1 MIMYKDIIKKYFP
14 NEIVKEIQPF
24 GNGHI
29 NDTYK
34 VVIDNHSQAYVLQR
48 VNNKVFPNTKG
59 IVETHLKLHK
69 AFNEKK
75 YDIEVAEVL
84 PDSSGEYLVDNVWR
98 LTTFIKDSYSL
109 EVVKED
115 WQAHETGRA
124 FGMFAKICSSF
135 DAKEF
140 PEAIKDFHKL
150 SFRLEQLEDAI
161 KNNAANRLDGVQDI
175 VDFYKNR
182 EAKLRNIEALIN
194 SGKIPLRVVHNDTKI
209 NNLLFRGN
217 KAAAVIDLDTV
228 GPGILYYDY
237 GDALRTSA
245 NTALED
251 EKDLS
256 LVSFNMSAFEEFTK
270 GYMSQVKPIINEAEK
285 EYFYLAPVLM
295 AYIMGIRFFAD
306 YLNGDTYYKTE
317 YSDHNLVRAKV
328 QKTLIESMEEN
339 QEAMKQ
345 IIARNL

>member
-1 MIMYKDIIKKYFP
+1 MYQKIIKQYFP
-14 NEIVKEIQPF
+14 NKTVKDIQPF

-34 VVIDNHSQAYVLQR
+34 VVIDGMSQDYVLQR
-48 VNNKVFPNTKG
+48 INNNVFPNPQG
-59 IVETHLKLHK
+59 IIDTHLKLHK
-69 AFNEKK
+69 VFNEKK
-75 YDIEVAEVL
+75 QGVEIANIY
-84 PDSSGEYLVDNVWR
+84 PDSDGNYLVDNVWR
-98 LTTFIKDSYSL
+98 LTSFIKDSYSL

-115 WQAHETGRA
+115 WQAYQTGWA
-124 FGMFAKICSSF
+124 FGLFAKTCSSLN
-135 DAKEF
+135 ASEF

-150 SFRLEQLEDAI
+150 SFRLVQLDDAI
-161 KNNAANRLDGVQDI
+161 KNNAANRLDGVKDI
-175 VDFYKNR
+175 VEFYKNR
-182 EAKLRNIEALIN
+182 EVKLRNIEALIN
-194 SGKIPLRVVHNDTKI
+194 SGKIPLRIVHNDTKI
-209 NNLLFRGN
+209 NNLLIRGD
-217 KAAAVIDLDTV
+217 KAVAVIDLDTV

-245 NTALED
+245 NRALED

-270 GYMSQVKPIINEAEK
+270 GYMSQVKSIINEAEK

-328 QKTLIESMEEN
+328 QKKLIESMEEN
-339 QEAMKQ
+339 QEEMKQ
-345 IIARNL
+345 IISRNL

>member
-1 MIMYKDIIKKYFP
+1 MHKEIIKKYFP
-14 NEIVKEIQPF
+14 NGTVKECTAF

-34 VVIDNHSQAYVLQR
+34 LVVEGEPNDYVLQR
-48 VNNKVFPNTKG
+48 INNNVFPNTKG
-59 IVETHLKLHK
+59 VVETHLKLM
-69 AFNEKK
+69 
-75 YDIEVAEVL
+75 EVFAKNNSNIGIADVK
-84 PDSSGEYLVDNVWR
+84 PDASGNYLVDDVWR
-98 LTTFIKDSYSL
+98 LTNFIKDSYSL

-115 WQAHETGRA
+115 WQAYETGSA
-124 FGMFAKICSSF
+124 FGLFAKTCSTL
-135 DAKEF
+135 DASQF

-150 SFRLEQLEDAI
+150 SFRLAQLDDAI
-161 KNNAANRLDGVQDI
+161 KNNLANRLDGVKDI

-182 EAKLRNIEALIN
+182 ESKLRNIEALIN

-209 NNLLFRGN
+209 NNLLFRGE
-217 KAAAVIDLDTV
+217 KAVAVIDLDTV

-256 LVSFNMSAFEEFTK
+256 LVSFNMSAFEAFTK
-270 GYMSQVKPIINEAEK
+270 GYMQQVRPFINEAEK
-285 EYFYLAPVLM
+285 EFFYLAPVLM

-306 YLNGDTYYKTE
+306 YLNGDTYYKTL
-317 YSDHNLVRAKV
+317 YSDHNLVRARV
-328 QKTLIESMEEN
+328 QKKLIESMEEN
-339 QEAMKQ
+339 QDAMKK
-345 IIARNL
+345 IIAENL